1 MRIFICGFGTVGQG
15 FCEVLSMRSQPLL
28 ERYGGV
34 TVVGAMDSKTYA
46 YDPKGFDPLKL
57 VERKKSAGKVGDTGY
72 GDSVEVLSKAEFDL
86 LVEVSP
92 TDVKT
97 GGAGLRN
104 ITYALENGK
113 DVITV
118 NKGPLALRFHDL
130 MSLAEKNGCKLRF
143 EGSVGG
149 AMPIINLCRE
159 NLMGEKISS
168 IRGIFN
174 GTCNYIL
181 SKMDNGQ
188 PFEQALK
195 EAQQLGYAETDPTND
210 IEGYDSACK
219 VAILA
224 NAVFGRNVSFN
235 DVRITGIT
243 SITEGAVALA
253 ASRNM
258 VIRLIGEVSETKLE
272 VGPRLVPRNHPLGIG
287 GTLNTAQIVSDLA
300 GPITVSGRGAG
311 RLETASAILSDL
323 ISILEARKRSR
334 CPGCLCTTPRSAMGR
349 NARGY
354 RSPAMTRLIS

>member
-1 MRIFICGFGTVGQG
+1 MRVFICGFGTVGQG
-15 FCEVLSMRSQPLL
+15 FCEVLSMR
-28 ERYGGV
+28 ERFFKDRYGGPV
-34 TVVGAMDSKTYA
+34 TIVGAMDSKTYA
-46 YDPKGFDPLKL
+46 YDPQGFEPLSL
-57 VERKKSAGKVGDTGY
+57 VQRKIATGRVGDKAY
-72 GDSVEVLSKAEFDL
+72 EDSVEILEKVEYDL

-97 GGAGLRN
+97 GGVGLKN
-104 ITYALENGK
+104 ILCALEAGK

-118 NKGPLALRFHDL
+118 NKGPLALKFRELMDL
-130 MSLAEKNGCKLRF
+130 ADRNGCLLRF

-159 NLMGEKISS
+159 NLVGERIESV
-168 IRGIFN
+168 RGIFN

-181 SKMDNGQ
+181 SKMDTGQ

-210 IEGYDSACK
+210 IMGYDSACK

-224 NAVFGRNVSFN
+224 NTVFGRNVTFN

-243 SITEGAVALA
+243 SITEDAVSLA

-272 VGPRLVPRNHPLGIG
+272 VGPRLVPKNHPLGIS

-300 GPITVSGRGAG
+300 GPVTVSGRGAG

-323 ISILEARKRSR
+323 IAIMDDRQAR
-334 CPGCLCTTPRSAMGR
+334 
-349 NARGY
+349 
-354 RSPAMTRLIS
+354 

>member
-15 FCEVLSMRSQPLL
+15 FAEVLARRKEFLE
-28 ERYGGV
+28 ERYDCPIQI
-34 TVVGAMDSKTYA
+34 TGAMDSRTYVLDRDGLDPLDLIATKQRTGRVGENEYSDSLEVLDQAA
-46 YDPKGFDPLKL
+46 YDI
-57 VERKKSAGKVGDTGY
+57 
-72 GDSVEVLSKAEFDL
+72 

-104 ITYALENGK
+104 ITHALENRK

-118 NKGPLALRFHDL
+118 NKGPLALRFGEL
-130 MSLAEKNGCKLRF
+130 TSLAKRNKCKFRF

-159 NLMGEKISS
+159 NLIGEEIAS

-174 GTCNYIL
+174 GTCNFIL
-181 SKMDNGQ
+181 SKMDKGQ
-188 PFEQALK
+188 PFDQALK
-195 EAQQLGYAETDPTND
+195 EAQQMGYAETDPTND

-224 NAVFGRNVSFN
+224 NAVFGRNVTFD

-243 SITEGAVALA
+243 GITEEAIALA

-258 VIRLIGEVSETKLE
+258 VIRLIGEVSDTKLE
-272 VGPRLVPRNHPLGIG
+272 VAPRLVPKGHPLSIA
-287 GTLNTAQIVSDLA
+287 GTLNTAQIISDLA

-311 RLETASAILSDL
+311 KIETASAILSDL
-323 ISILEARKRSR
+323 ISIMDER
-334 CPGCLCTTPRSAMGR
+334 TE
-349 NARGY
+349 
-354 RSPAMTRLIS
+354 